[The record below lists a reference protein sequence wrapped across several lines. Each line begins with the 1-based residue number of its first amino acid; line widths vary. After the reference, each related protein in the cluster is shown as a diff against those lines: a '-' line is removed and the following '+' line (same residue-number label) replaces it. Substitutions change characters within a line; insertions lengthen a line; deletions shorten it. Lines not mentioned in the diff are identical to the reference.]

1 MSPRP
6 LRGAVMA
13 VVLFLCGC
21 VGASGGALLNA
32 AINTGIA
39 VGTSAV
45 SRSQGGCYAAC
56 PVGTRCNNT
65 TGYCDPIPCRGEC
78 DPFQEC
84 IEDRLT
90 YRCVTRAPS
99 SGKIIVNPPTEQ
111 QKPSDAPSTEQK
123 PADPKP

>member
-1 MSPRP
+1 MSPMPWR
-6 LRGAVMA
+6 RAVMA

-21 VGASGGALLNA
+21 AGPSGGALLNA
-32 AINTGIA
+32 AINTGVA
-39 VGTSAV
+39 VGASAV
-45 SRSQGGCYAAC
+45 SRSQGGCYASC
-56 PVGTRCNNT
+56 PAGTRCNAS

-90 YRCVTRAPS
+90 YRCVTRAPAN
-99 SGKIIVNPPTEQ
+99 GKIIVNPPAEQ
-111 QKPSDAPSTEQK
+111 QKPSDAPTTEQK